1 MDHNDE
7 IKNKINYK
15 NYFYQQLKKCKI
27 SFLTQ
32 QRKIFHPPKPSNLKN
47 PTSHSSWVLA
57 SKYCIHSMQR
67 GMNLPLESGG
77 GGGGGGGG
85 GVFNLP
91 LEIYPPPPHRA
102 SLPLKMKIF

>member
-67 GMNLPLESGG
+67 GMNLPLE
-77 GGGGGGGG
+77 
-85 GVFNLP
+85 NYP
-91 LEIYPPPPHRA
+91 PPPPHRA
-102 SLPLKMKIF
+102 SRPLKMKIF